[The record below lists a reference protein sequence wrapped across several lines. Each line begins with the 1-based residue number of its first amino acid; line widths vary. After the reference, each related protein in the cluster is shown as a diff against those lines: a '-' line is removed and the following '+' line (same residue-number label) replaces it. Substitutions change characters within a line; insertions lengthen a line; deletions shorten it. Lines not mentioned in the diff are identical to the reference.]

1 MNSSVRSTTH
11 VVCNDWTRIVRPLSL
26 IQYIRQ
32 NTQHNRASRHDK
44 QHDVENDVIHIQG
57 RRRVLH
63 SALGALVVLGVSA
76 GPSEALPKTQQ
87 NIRIEVADIDPSL
100 APDPLLY
107 DATDVELRR
116 AANMIQEGLNAESVQ
131 EEERIWTQIIQE
143 FSESKAPWR
152 DDVVGRAYGNRG
164 NALSRQGYVDKALED
179 YNMAIKICP
188 WSVDPVLNRGVLLE
202 NMLRFDEAVEDY
214 KSVLK
219 VAPQDPAA
227 WNNLGNATAGLGQY
241 DLAVKYYDKAVRLA
255 PRFSFAAANK
265 ALSLYQSGGHD
276 EEAIREMEALIRRY
290 PDFSD
295 MRAALAAAQWNSG
308 KPGIAEENLERVDDI
323 RYRDLK
329 WLKQERRWPPR
340 LVNEMEKLLTLSS
353 TT

>member
-1 MNSSVRSTTH
+1 MIQSS
-11 VVCNDWTRIVRPLSL
+11 LGSL
-26 IQYIRQ
+26 
-32 NTQHNRASRHDK
+32 
-44 QHDVENDVIHIQG
+44 
-57 RRRVLH
+57 LL
-63 SALGALVVLGVSA
+63 LGFYAEPGK
-76 GPSEALPKTQQ
+76 ALPRTRQD
-87 NIRIEVADIDPSL
+87 IRIEAADIDPSL
-100 APDPLLY
+100 APDPLSY
-107 DATDVELRR
+107 DATDADLRR
-116 AANMIQEGLNAESVQ
+116 AANMIQQGLNAETVE

-164 NALSRQGYVDKALED
+164 NALSRQGKVDKALED

-202 NMLRFDEAVEDY
+202 NELRFDEAVEDY
-214 KSVLK
+214 KAVLK

-227 WNNLGNATAGLGQY
+227 WNNLGNATAGQGQY

-295 MRAALAAAQWNSG
+295 MRAALAAAQWSSG

-323 RYRDLK
+323 RYRDLT
-329 WLKQERRWPPR
+329 WLQRERRWPPR
-340 LVNEMEKLLTLSS
+340 LVNEMEKLLKIVS
-353 TT
+353 